1 MKTVVSE
8 KGQVVIPK
16 QIRNRAGLT
25 KGAVLKV
32 WMEGKRIILEPL
44 EEPPKEVFVKA
55 GSRITGRILNEA
67 KSGSDKARELLRD
80 LGVPVE

>member
-55 GSRITGRILNEA
+55 GSRITGRTLNEA